1 MKKKKRFKDQGQ
13 GESSY
18 SEEEYNIKELV
29 VIKFPGGEWMKN
41 ERVYVSSNG
50 NLVGR
55 MEFLTCIEL
64 NNGEIKSGEAIDYSK
79 YTAN

>member
-29 VIKFPGGEWMKN
+29 VIKFLGGE
-41 ERVYVSSNG
+41 
-50 NLVGR
+50 
-55 MEFLTCIEL
+55 
-64 NNGEIKSGEAIDYSK
+64 
-79 YTAN
+79 